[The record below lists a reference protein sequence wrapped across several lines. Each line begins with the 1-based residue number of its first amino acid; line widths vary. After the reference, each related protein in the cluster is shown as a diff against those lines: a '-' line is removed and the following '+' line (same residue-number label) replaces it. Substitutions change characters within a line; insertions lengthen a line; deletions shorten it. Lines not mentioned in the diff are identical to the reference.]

1 VSGHVLTSIGL
12 QLVPSAQ
19 FDGYLGM
26 TLEDHGGWPGVLG
39 EVSRG
44 QDIGSDVA
52 YAVLETVLAGNATD
66 AQLAAFVV
74 ALRQKGET
82 VEEMTGLVLAMRH
95 AALELKLPPHTID
108 LVGAGGSELGRE
120 AALNVSTMASFVAA
134 GAGATVCKHGNRKAS
149 STSGSFDVLEALGVD
164 IELGA
169 EAVEACVVEVGLGF
183 AFART
188 FHPAM
193 RFAGPVRAQLGIP
206 TVFNILGPLAH
217 PGQLTR
223 QVVGVPD
230 PAVGLRMAQV
240 LLATGT
246 ELALVVTGD
255 GGLDEL
261 STTGPN
267 TVHEIRDGAITTN
280 IVDATDLGLDR
291 ASAADLRGG
300 DAQANA
306 AIAHE
311 VFAGKSGSQR
321 DIVVL
326 NAAAGLVVA
335 GTASDLVDGC
345 ERAQAAIDSGAAA
358 ECLARLVE
366 RNS

>member
-1 VSGHVLTSIGL
+1 
-12 QLVPSAQ
+12 
-19 FDGYLGM
+19 M

-39 EVSRG
+39 TLSAGE
-44 QDIGSDVA
+44 DIGADAA
-52 YAVLETVLAGNATD
+52 YAVLDTVLAGNATD

-95 AALELKLPPHTID
+95 AAVPLKLPADTID
-108 LVGAGGSELGRE
+108 LVGAGGSKLGRE

-134 GAGATVCKHGNRKAS
+134 GAGASVCKHGNRKAS
-149 STSGSFDVLEALGVD
+149 STSGSFDLLEALGVE

-169 EAVEACVVEVGLGF
+169 EAVEHCVREAGVGF

-206 TVFNILGPLAH
+206 TVFNTLGPMAH

-230 PAVGLRMAQV
+230 PAVGERMAEV
-240 LLATGT
+240 LLATGS
-246 ELALVVTGD
+246 EVVLVVTGD

-267 TVHEIRDGAITTN
+267 TIQQVSDGKISTTTVN
-280 IVDATDLGLDR
+280 PADLGF
-291 ASAADLRGG
+291 AAAVPADIEGG
-300 DAQANA
+300 DAETNA
-306 AIAHE
+306 AIAHRI
-311 VFAGKSGSQR
+311 FAGETGPRR

-335 GTASDLVDGC
+335 GVAADLVDGC
-345 ERAQAAIDSGAAA
+345 ERANAAIDSGAAA
-358 ECLARLVE
+358 DRLVRLVE
-366 RNS
+366 LSHK